1 VSIGLGEVA
10 LDQAV
15 GAFVLDDEREMRGHE
30 RSGSVGS
37 RLRAEE
43 DGEGVSPPGLEE
55 DGAVGDL
62 IEFGGVH
69 EAPEETVVSGQ
80 LSVVSNRKYGIY

>member
-1 VSIGLGEVA
+1 
-10 LDQAV
+10 V
-15 GAFVLDDEREMRGHE
+15 GGDERGLRVRG
-30 RSGSVGS
+30 GS
-37 RLRAEE
+37 RAEE
-43 DGEGVSPPGLEE
+43 DGERVGLHRFNE